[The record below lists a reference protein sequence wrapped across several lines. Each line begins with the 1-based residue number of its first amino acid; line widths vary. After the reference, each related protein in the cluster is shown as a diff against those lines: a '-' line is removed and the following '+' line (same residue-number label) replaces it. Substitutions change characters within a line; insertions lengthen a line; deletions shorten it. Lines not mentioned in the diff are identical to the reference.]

1 MMQARTLLV
10 STVWSLAACGGGG
23 GESALDRY
31 QQAVARANQM
41 EASART
47 LGVPSP
53 CQQSQQ
59 CGLLVFLQPTV
70 CPRQTWHVYS
80 TLSATAV
87 AAAAAASQQVTLA
100 EQAIALHP
108 GPPQPCPLFAVLPP
122 PPPVCVANLCQ

>member
-1 MMQARTLLV
+1 MRARTLLV
-10 STVWSLAACGGGG
+10 STVWALAACGGDG

-47 LGVPSP
+47 LGTPSP

-59 CGLLVFLQPTV
+59 CALLTFLQPTA
-70 CPRQTWHVYS
+70 CPMQTFHAYS
-80 TLSATAV
+80 TISATAV
-87 AAAAAASQQVTLA
+87 AAAAAASQQVMLA

-108 GPPQPCPLFAVLPP
+108 GPPQPCPLIAVLPP

>member
-1 MMQARTLLV
+1 MQARTLLV
-10 STVWSLAACGGGG
+10 STVWGLAACGGGG
-23 GESALDRY
+23 GESEFDRY

-41 EASART
+41 EAAARS

-59 CGLLVFLQPTV
+59 CGLLTFLTPTS
-70 CPRQTWHVYS
+70 CPLPAFHVYS
-80 TLSATAV
+80 TISATAA

-100 EQAIALHP
+100 EQAVALKP
-108 GPPQPCPLFAVLPP
+108 GLPQPCPLFAVLPP